1 MDRDLWNGIEM
12 NVAWKLIIVKLLR
25 NKFRKKKSIKEREAH
40 LFLATVSDI
49 LNQIIMKSR

>member
-25 NKFRKKKSIKEREAH
+25 DKFRKKKSIKEREAH